1 MQRFCVLFREDD
13 DGKEKSTTVVGIFST
28 SDIAIQMVQDLFS
41 RWCEE
46 FENDPPIPHGD
57 LAPAYPSFFE
67 NPNWCIAGFQCSYL
81 NENHGLTVTKFY
93 IRETGVYTDDD
104 TYRI

>member
-28 SDIAIQMVQDLFS
+28 SDIAIQMV
-41 RWCEE
+41 
-46 FENDPPIPHGD
+46 
-57 LAPAYPSFFE
+57 PAYPSFFE
-67 NPNWCIAGFQCSYL
+67 NPNWCISGFQCSYL

-104 TYRI
+104 AYRI